1 MDEILHTPREESS
14 AIRPPLAQLRDRW
27 EAGTAALAQRVEP
40 LRRRLDAATA
50 GGRRLINPL
59 HFLAAAVVIG
69 VAAVVGTVYTP
80 SYVVEVDGV
89 ALGTV
94 TSPSVFED
102 VGGPGGEPC
111 HRYSGLRLYHGRRGD
126 PTPLP

>member
-80 SYVVEVDGV
+80 SYVVEVDG
-89 ALGTV
+89 L
-94 TSPSVFED
+94 
-102 VGGPGGEPC
+102 GPGDWLWAEAQQRERLAIPSAFEKFTAELKEGE
-111 HRYSGLRLYHGRRGD
+111 
-126 PTPLP
+126 

>member
-50 GGRRLINPL
+50 GGRRLIESPAFPGRRRGHRRGGCRGHCL
-59 HFLAAAVVIG
+59 HSQLC
-69 VAAVVGTVYTP
+69 
-80 SYVVEVDGV
+80 
-89 ALGTV
+89 
-94 TSPSVFED
+94 
-102 VGGPGGEPC
+102 GGG
-111 HRYSGLRLYHGRRGD
+111 GRRG
-126 PTPLP
+126 PGHRHQPLCV

>member
-69 VAAVVGTVYTP
+69 VAAVVGTCLLYT
-80 SYVVEVDGV
+80 SDAADE
-89 ALGTV
+89 
-94 TSPSVFED
+94 
-102 VGGPGGEPC
+102 
-111 HRYSGLRLYHGRRGD
+111 
-126 PTPLP
+126 

>member
-69 VAAVVGTVYTP
+69 AFG
-80 SYVVEVDGV
+80 
-89 ALGTV
+89 
-94 TSPSVFED
+94 
-102 VGGPGGEPC
+102 
-111 HRYSGLRLYHGRRGD
+111 
-126 PTPLP
+126 

>member
-89 ALGTV
+89 AVVDEEKCVACGK
-94 TSPSVFED
+94 
-102 VGGPGGEPC
+102 C
-111 HRYSGLRLYHGRRGD
+111 ARRKTRRHCRHMSISIR
-126 PTPLP
+126 PIARTLI

>member
-50 GGRRLINPL
+50 DYDAD
-59 HFLAAAVVIG
+59 LATIWKEIAQPEEATAYWSDFGSFDSFMCAELV
-69 VAAVVGTVYTP
+69 
-80 SYVVEVDGV
+80 
-89 ALGTV
+89 
-94 TSPSVFED
+94 
-102 VGGPGGEPC
+102 
-111 HRYSGLRLYHGRRGD
+111 
-126 PTPLP
+126 

>member
-50 GGRRLINPL
+50 GGCGGHCL
-59 HFLAAAVVIG
+59 HSQLC
-69 VAAVVGTVYTP
+69 
-80 SYVVEVDGV
+80 
-89 ALGTV
+89 
-94 TSPSVFED
+94 
-102 VGGPGGEPC
+102 GGG
-111 HRYSGLRLYHGRRGD
+111 GRRG
-126 PTPLP
+126 PGHRHQPLCV

>member
-89 ALGTV
+89 PWAP
-94 TSPSVFED
+94 SPA
-102 VGGPGGEPC
+102 PLC
-111 HRYSGLRLYHGRRGD
+111 LRMWWTGWRAVPPIFWATTIPWTAR
-126 PTPLP
+126 

>member
-50 GGRRLINPL
+50 G
-59 HFLAAAVVIG
+59 AAG
-69 VAAVVGTVYTP
+69 
-80 SYVVEVDGV
+80 
-89 ALGTV
+89 
-94 TSPSVFED
+94 
-102 VGGPGGEPC
+102 
-111 HRYSGLRLYHGRRGD
+111 
-126 PTPLP
+126 